1 MPSRKRTSYSAVT
14 GLEWL
19 APSIKAWEIAWMT
32 PLVMGARMS
41 RMMLGGWPPTAR
53 DRREYLRMGQEK
65 NDAFT
70 QVLTAVATG
79 RPGASAAPTANK
91 TLAPVHR
98 RVKANNRRLAKG

>member
-1 MPSRKRTSYSAVT
+1 MT

-32 PLVMGARMS
+32 PLVIGARMS
-41 RMMLGGWPPTAR
+41 EMMTGGWPPTAR
-53 DRREYLRMGQEK
+53 DRREYIRMGQEK
-65 NDAFT
+65 TDAFT

-79 RPGASAAPTANK
+79 RPATSPATRANK

-98 RVKANNRRLAKG
+98 RVKANNRRLSKR